1 MIVDAVI
8 LAGKSFIKDDDEI
21 LSDKVTYP
29 INGIPMIDYVVGAVK
44 DSKYI
49 NKIMISGHPG
59 VKLSHL
65 KNKIDYLLY
74 SKQSFANRIKDS
86 IIELNSQGKIL
97 FVCSDIPLINGEII
111 DNFIDICDK
120 VKADVYFP
128 IIRKEEILSKYPKTK
143 RTFFTTSEGEFTGG
157 NIAIVDPKV
166 ILDNLDLMTDL
177 FEGRKKILKQ
187 VRVIGI
193 TSLIKYLFGRLS
205 IDEIE
210 EKASKII
217 KAKGKAIVY
226 SGVEVGIDV
235 DKKVDLVLVED
246 VLYRR
251 RER

>member
-1 MIVDAVI
+1 LIVDAVI
-8 LAGKSFIKDDDEI
+8 LAGKSFIINDDEI

-49 NKIMISGHPG
+49 NKIMILGHPDA
-59 VKLSHL
+59 KLPHL

-157 NIAIVDPKV
+157 NIAIADPKV

-177 FEGRKKILKQ
+177 FEGRKRILKQ

-210 EKASKII
+210 VKASKII

-246 VLYRR
+246 VLCRR